1 MSIFDRTICPKFPE
15 YMLYVDVYKGNER
28 IETRGFEPRQYAEY
42 NDYLVESVKK
52 GFRTTVRSMSNRE
65 LTKEFL
71 DYIEFT
77 NESMVS

>member
-1 MSIFDRTICPKFPE
+1 MSIFDRTICPMFPK
-15 YMLYVDVYKGNER
+15 YMLYVDVYKDDER
-28 IETRGFEPRQYAEY
+28 IETRCFEPRQYAEY

-52 GFRTTVRSMSNRE
+52 GFRTVVRSMSNRE

-77 NESMVS
+77 NASMVS